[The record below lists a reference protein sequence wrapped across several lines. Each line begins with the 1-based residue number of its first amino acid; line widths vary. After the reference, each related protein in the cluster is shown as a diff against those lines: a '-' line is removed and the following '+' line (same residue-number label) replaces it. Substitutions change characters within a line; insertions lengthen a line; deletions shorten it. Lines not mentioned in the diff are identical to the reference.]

1 MPKIKTFTEV
11 QRFGKSLLIVVV
23 FFTMALALILASG
36 LYVQLVQGKP
46 FGNNPMSNTGL
57 IITAIAVSLVA
68 ALSVLLLTITRLETT
83 ITPQT
88 ISFRFRP
95 FMRKWKTIAWEEV
108 KKAEVVSFNPIGDY
122 GGWGISS
129 SRKGKAYTTKGN
141 MGLLLSLNQGKPLL
155 IGTQK
160 PNEIKQFIRMIDK
173 DQQPTNDVS
182 AIFE

>member
-88 ISFRFRP
+88 ISFRFKP

-108 KKAEVVSFNPIGDY
+108 KKAEVVSYNPIGDY
-122 GGWGISS
+122 GGWGISR
-129 SRKGKAYTTKGN
+129 SRKGRAYTTKGN
-141 MGLLLSLNQGKPLL
+141 MGLLLTPNQGKPILL
-155 IGTQK
+155 GTQK
-160 PNEIKQFIRMIDK
+160 PDELKQYLSMIKKGQ
-173 DQQPTNDVS
+173 
-182 AIFE
+182 

>member
-1 MPKIKTFTEV
+1 MPKTQTYTEK
-11 QRFGKSLLIVVV
+11 QRFGKSILMVVV
-23 FFTMALALILASG
+23 FSTIGLVLILATG
-36 LYVQLVQGKP
+36 LYLQLVQGKP

-57 IITAIAVSLVA
+57 IITALAVTGVA
-68 ALSVLLLTITRLETT
+68 ASSVLLLRVTQLETA
-83 ITPQT
+83 ITSQT
-88 ISFRFRP
+88 ISIRFRP

-141 MGLLLSLNQGKPLL
+141 MGLLLTLNQGKPLL

-160 PNEIKQFIRMIDK
+160 PNEIKQFIRMIEK
-173 DQQPTNDVS
+173 D
-182 AIFE
+182 